1 MVHAEL
7 SVVRYK
13 PAAHS
18 KAHWALHLRI
28 VDGGEARHLLYQA
41 NGEAGNLHL
50 DVVEADPMESQH
62 FLEQIDICDI
72 DGTSDIAEVESHL
85 KKQPMRNEVS
95 SWTCQDWVMEVLEAL
110 DEDNLLD
117 EYQYGEAKERLMG
130 LYAN

>member
-28 VDGGEARHLLYQA
+28 VDGGETRHLLYQA

-50 DVVEADPMESQH
+50 DVVEADPLKSQR

-85 KKQPMRNEVS
+85 KKQPMRNEIS
-95 SWTCQDWVMEVLEAL
+95 SWTCQDWVMESLETL
-110 DEDNLLD
+110 SEESLLN
-117 EYQYGEAKERLMG
+117 EYQYHEAKQKLEAA
-130 LYAN
+130 YHD

>member
-28 VDGGEARHLLYQA
+28 IDTDKTRHLIYQA

-50 DVVEADPMESQH
+50 DVVEADPVKSRR
-62 FLEQIDICDI
+62 FLEQIDICNI
-72 DGTSDIAEVESHL
+72 DTASDITDVERHL
-85 KKQPMRNEVS
+85 RRQPVRNEIS
-95 SWTCQDWVMEVLEAL
+95 SWTCQDWVMESLETL
-110 DEDNLLD
+110 NEESLLD
-117 EYQYGEAKERLMG
+117 EYQYHEAKQRLETV
-130 LYAN
+130 YHD